1 MTIENKYLK
10 LSVLL
15 CICMATIP
23 LLSCVSNNEN
33 TTPSESWKVTE
44 KESIVEVAYG
54 SETDF
59 PQYAA
64 LHLESGYFRT
74 NYGPGSGWGTSVIL
88 LPSFWEKGIYYQG
101 APISYTWRTEDSE
114 LLLSFTGNI
123 SSLNISGNICIAPP
137 TQNLLSATI
146 SINVDGN
153 VELDNRPG
161 EAFKP
166 VMLSSMHI
174 STNMWDT
181 QLAYVASQSFEIP
194 EGGWIIQPPAQGRIF
209 GLQGGT
215 SDWKLNAPSIEVTLD
230 QPMQITGWVT
240 PSNDPNDDNVGFWA
254 ASNQII
260 RSWQY
265 TVIAKP

>member
-15 CICMATIP
+15 ICICMVII
-23 LLSCVSNNEN
+23 LLSCSCDGPFP
-33 TTPSESWKVTE
+33 PSESWKVTE

-64 LHLESGYFRT
+64 LHLESGYFRM

-101 APISYTWRTEDSE
+101 APISCTWITEGSE

-146 SINVDGN
+146 IINVDGN
-153 VELDNRPG
+153 LELDNRPG

-181 QLAYVASQSFEIP
+181 QLAYVASQSFEIT
-194 EGGWIIQPPAQGRIF
+194 EEGWIIQPPAQGTIF
-209 GLQGGT
+209 GLKGGT
-215 SDWKLNAPSIEVTLD
+215 SDWKLNATTIEVTLD

-260 RSWQY
+260 RSCQY

>member
-15 CICMATIP
+15 TCICMVII
-23 LLSCVSNNEN
+23 LLSCSCDRPPP
-33 TTPSESWKVTE
+33 PSKSWKVIE
-44 KESIVEVAYG
+44 RGSIVEVAYG

-64 LHLESGYFRT
+64 LHLESGYFRM
-74 NYGPGSGWGTSVIL
+74 NYGPGSGWGTSIIL
-88 LPSFWEKGIYYQG
+88 LPSFWEKGFFYQG
-101 APISYTWRTEDSE
+101 APISCTWITEGSE

-123 SSLNISGNICIAPP
+123 SSLNISGNICMAPP

-194 EGGWIIQPPAQGRIF
+194 EEGWIIQPPAQGRIF

-215 SDWKLNAPSIEVTLD
+215 SDWKLNAPLIEVTLD

-240 PSNDPNDDNVGFWA
+240 PSSDPNDDNVGFWA

-265 TVIAKP
+265 TVITKP

>member
-1 MTIENKYLK
+1 MVI
-10 LSVLL
+10 
-15 CICMATIP
+15 I
-23 LLSCVSNNEN
+23 LLSCSYDGAI
-33 TTPSESWKVTE
+33 PSSKSWKIIE
-44 KESIVEVAYG
+44 RGSIVEVAYG

-64 LHLESGYFRT
+64 LHLESGYFRL

-101 APISYTWRTEDSE
+101 ASISYTWRTEGSE

-123 SSLNISGNICIAPP
+123 SSLNISGNICMAPP

-153 VELDNRPG
+153 VELDNLPG

-194 EGGWIIQPPAQGRIF
+194 EEGWIIQPPDQGRIF
-209 GLQGGT
+209 GLKGGT

>member
-10 LSVLL
+10 LSILL
-15 CICMATIP
+15 TCICMVII
-23 LLSCVSNNEN
+23 LLSCSCDGPPP
-33 TTPSESWKVTE
+33 PSKSWKVIE
-44 KESIVEVAYG
+44 RGSIVEVAYG
-54 SETDF
+54 SDIDS

-64 LHLESGYFRT
+64 LHLESGYFRM
-74 NYGPGSGWGTSVIL
+74 NYGPGSGWGTSIIL

-101 APISYTWRTEDSE
+101 APISCTWITEGSE

-123 SSLNISGNICIAPP
+123 SSLNISGNICMAPP

-153 VELDNRPG
+153 LELDNRPG
-161 EAFKP
+161 EAFKLM
-166 VMLSSMHI
+166 MLSSMHI

-194 EGGWIIQPPAQGRIF
+194 EEGWIIQPPAQGRIF
-209 GLQGGT
+209 GLKGGT

>member
-15 CICMATIP
+15 TCICMVII
-23 LLSCVSNNEN
+23 LLSCSCDGPPP
-33 TTPSESWKVTE
+33 PSKSWKVIE
-44 KESIVEVAYG
+44 RGSIVEVAYG

-64 LHLESGYFRT
+64 LHLESGYFRM

-101 APISYTWRTEDSE
+101 APISCTWITEGSE

-146 SINVDGN
+146 IINVDGN
-153 VELDNRPG
+153 LELDNRPG

-194 EGGWIIQPPAQGRIF
+194 EEGWIIQPPAQGRIF
-209 GLQGGT
+209 GLKGGT

-240 PSNDPNDDNVGFWA
+240 LSSDPNDDNVGFWA

>member
-10 LSVLL
+10 QSVLL
-15 CICMATIP
+15 TCICTVII
-23 LLSCVSNNEN
+23 LLSCSCDGPPL
-33 TTPSESWKVTE
+33 PSKSWKVIARG
-44 KESIVEVAYG
+44 SIVEVAYG

-64 LHLESGYFRT
+64 LHLESGYFRM

-101 APISYTWRTEDSE
+101 APISCTWITEGSE

-123 SSLNISGNICIAPP
+123 FSLNISGNICIAPP

-153 VELDNRPG
+153 LELDNRPG

-181 QLAYVASQSFEIP
+181 QLAYVDSQSFEVP
-194 EGGWIIQPPAQGRIF
+194 EEGWIIQPPTEGRVF
-209 GLQGGT
+209 GLQVFHYI
-215 SDWKLNAPSIEVTLD
+215 S
-230 QPMQITGWVT
+230 
-240 PSNDPNDDNVGFWA
+240 
-254 ASNQII
+254 
-260 RSWQY
+260 
-265 TVIAKP
+265 

>member
-10 LSVLL
+10 LSILL
-15 CICMATIP
+15 TCICMVII
-23 LLSCVSNNEN
+23 LLSCSCDGPPP
-33 TTPSESWKVTE
+33 PSKSWKVIE
-44 KESIVEVAYG
+44 RGSIVEVAYG

-64 LHLESGYFRT
+64 LHLESGYFRM
-74 NYGPGSGWGTSVIL
+74 NYGPGSGWGTSIIL

-101 APISYTWRTEDSE
+101 APISCTWITEGSE

-123 SSLNISGNICIAPP
+123 SSLNISGNICMAPP

-153 VELDNRPG
+153 LELDNRPG
-161 EAFKP
+161 EAFKLM
-166 VMLSSMHI
+166 MLSSMHI

-194 EGGWIIQPPAQGRIF
+194 EEGWIIQPPAQGRIF
-209 GLQGGT
+209 GLKGGT

>member
-15 CICMATIP
+15 TCICMVII
-23 LLSCVSNNEN
+23 LLSCSCDGPPP
-33 TTPSESWKVTE
+33 PSKSWKVVE
-44 KESIVEVAYG
+44 RGSIVEVAYG

-59 PQYAA
+59 PQYTA
-64 LHLESGYFRT
+64 LHLESGYFRM
-74 NYGPGSGWGTSVIL
+74 NYGPGSGWGTSIIL

-101 APISYTWRTEDSE
+101 APISCTWITEGSE

-153 VELDNRPG
+153 VDLDNRPG

-181 QLAYVASQSFEIP
+181 KLAYVDSQSFEIP
-194 EGGWIIQPPAQGRIF
+194 EEGWIIQPPTEGRVF

-215 SDWKLNAPSIEVTLD
+215 SDWKTNAPTIEVTLD
-230 QPMQITGWVT
+230 EPIQITGWVT
-240 PSNDPNDDNVGFWA
+240 PSSDPNGDNVGFWA

>member
-15 CICMATIP
+15 TCICMVII
-23 LLSCVSNNEN
+23 LLSCSCDGPIP
-33 TTPSESWKVTE
+33 PSKSWKVIE
-44 KESIVEVAYG
+44 RGSIVEVAYG

-64 LHLESGYFRT
+64 LHLESGYFRM
-74 NYGPGSGWGTSVIL
+74 NYGPVSGWGTSVIL

-101 APISYTWRTEDSE
+101 APISYTWRTEGSE

-123 SSLNISGNICIAPP
+123 SSLNISGNICMAPP

-146 SINVDGN
+146 SIDVDGN

-181 QLAYVASQSFEIP
+181 QLAYVASQSFEVP
-194 EGGWIIQPPAQGRIF
+194 EEGWIIQPPTEGRVF
-209 GLQGGT
+209 GLKGGT

>member
-15 CICMATIP
+15 TCICMVII
-23 LLSCVSNNEN
+23 LLSWSCDGS
-33 TTPSESWKVTE
+33 TPSSKSWKVIE
-44 KESIVEVAYG
+44 RGSIVEVAYG

-64 LHLESGYFRT
+64 LHLESGYFRM
-74 NYGPGSGWGTSVIL
+74 NYGPGSGWGTSIIL

-101 APISYTWRTEDSE
+101 EPISYTWRTEGSD
-114 LLLSFTGNI
+114 LLLSFAGNI
-123 SSLNISGNICIAPP
+123 SHLNISGNIRIAPP
-137 TQNLLSATI
+137 SQNLLSATI
-146 SINVDGN
+146 SVNVDGN

-194 EGGWIIQPPAQGRIF
+194 EEGWIIQPPAQGRIF
-209 GLQGGT
+209 GLKGGT

-230 QPMQITGWVT
+230 EPMQITGWVT
-240 PSNDPNDDNVGFWA
+240 PSSDPNGDNVGFWA

>member
-15 CICMATIP
+15 TCICVVII
-23 LLSCVSNNEN
+23 LLSCSCDG
-33 TTPSESWKVTE
+33 PDPPPKSWKVIE
-44 KESIVEVAYG
+44 RGSIVEVAYG

-64 LHLESGYFRT
+64 LHLESGYFRM
-74 NYGPGSGWGTSVIL
+74 NYGPGSGWGTSIIL
-88 LPSFWEKGIYYQG
+88 LPSFWEEGIYYQG
-101 APISYTWRTEDSE
+101 EPISCTWITEGSE

-123 SSLNISGNICIAPP
+123 SSLNISGNICMAPP
-137 TQNLLSATI
+137 TQNLLSTTI
-146 SINVDGN
+146 IINVDGN
-153 VELDNRPG
+153 LELDNRPG

-194 EGGWIIQPPAQGRIF
+194 EEGWIIQPPAQGRIF
-209 GLQGGT
+209 SLKGGT

>member
-15 CICMATIP
+15 TCICMVII
-23 LLSCVSNNEN
+23 LLSCSFDGPIP
-33 TTPSESWKVTE
+33 PSKSWKVIE
-44 KESIVEVAYG
+44 RGSIVEVAYG

-64 LHLESGYFRT
+64 LHLENGYFRM
-74 NYGPGSGWGTSVIL
+74 NYGPGSEWGTSVIL

-101 APISYTWRTEDSE
+101 APISYTWRTEGLE

-153 VELDNRPG
+153 VELDNRPS
-161 EAFKP
+161 EAFKL

-181 QLAYVASQSFEIP
+181 QLTYVASQSFEIP
-194 EGGWIIQPPAQGRIF
+194 EEGWIIQPQAQGRIF
-209 GLQGGT
+209 GLKGGT

-254 ASNQII
+254 ASNQIV

>member
-1 MTIENKYLK
+1 
-10 LSVLL
+10 
-15 CICMATIP
+15 MATI
-23 LLSCVSNNEN
+23 LLLGCVSNNEN

-64 LHLESGYFRT
+64 LHLESGYFRM
-74 NYGPGSGWGTSVIL
+74 NYGPGSGWGTSIIL
-88 LPSFWEKGIYYQG
+88 LPPFWEEGIYYQG
-101 APISYTWRTEDSE
+101 APISYNWKTEGSD

-123 SSLNISGNICIAPP
+123 SSLNISGNIRIAPP
-137 TQNLLSATI
+137 TQNLLSAAI

-181 QLAYVASQSFEIP
+181 KLAYVDSQSFEVP
-194 EGGWIIQPPAQGRIF
+194 EEGWIIQPPAQGRIF

-215 SDWKLNAPSIEVTLD
+215 SDWKINAPTIEVTLD
-230 QPMQITGWVT
+230 EPAQITGWVT
-240 PSNDPNDDNVGFWA
+240 PSNDPNGDNVGFWA
-254 ASNQII
+254 ASDQII
-260 RSWQY
+260 QSWRY
-265 TVIAKP
+265 EVTASR

>member
-1 MTIENKYLK
+1 MTINKHFK

-15 CICMATIP
+15 CICMATI
-23 LLSCVSNNEN
+23 LLLGCFNNNEN
-33 TTPSESWKVTE
+33 TTPLDSWKVTE

-64 LHLESGYFRT
+64 LHLESGYFRM
-74 NYGPGSGWGTSVIL
+74 NYGPGSGWGTSIIL

-101 APISYTWRTEDSE
+101 APISCTWITEGSE

-123 SSLNISGNICIAPP
+123 SSLNISGNICIAHP

-146 SINVDGN
+146 NINVDGN
-153 VELDNRPG
+153 LELDNRPG

-194 EGGWIIQPPAQGRIF
+194 EEGWIIQPPAQGKIF
-209 GLQGGT
+209 GLKGGT